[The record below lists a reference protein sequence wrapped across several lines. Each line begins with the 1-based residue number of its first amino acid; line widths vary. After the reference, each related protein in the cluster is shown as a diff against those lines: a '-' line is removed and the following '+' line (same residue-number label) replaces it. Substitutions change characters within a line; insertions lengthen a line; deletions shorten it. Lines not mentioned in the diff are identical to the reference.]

1 MRDRRQR
8 AGAGGT
14 EKAQRQRKRHGRGA
28 ARFAERKAKGRE
40 GRIPGKTK
48 PWGTGA
54 PQQSTLEYH
63 AISPA
68 RGCRR
73 GLGGRHDKVDSRNGH
88 AKQTKK
94 HLNMIEEAKVELRL
108 GNGKIKFNNSTNF
121 VFKHRNTMILMSEKD
136 RNYKSILYLLE

>member
-1 MRDRRQR
+1 M
-8 AGAGGT
+8 
-14 EKAQRQRKRHGRGA
+14 
-28 ARFAERKAKGRE
+28 
-40 GRIPGKTK
+40 
-48 PWGTGA
+48 
-54 PQQSTLEYH
+54 LEYH

-108 GNGKIKFNNSTNF
+108 GNGKINFNDSINF
-121 VFKHRNTMILMSEKD
+121 VLKYIITMVFDIRKN
-136 RNYKSILYLLE
+136 RNYK

>member
-73 GLGGRHDKVDSRNGH
+73 GLGGRHGNFDSRNGH
-88 AKQTKK
+88 AKQTKRY
-94 HLNMIEEAKVELRL
+94 LNMIEEAKVELRL
-108 GNGKIKFNNSTNF
+108 ENGKIKFNNSTNF
-121 VFKHRNTMILMSEKD
+121 AFKHRKTMILMSEKD
-136 RNYKSILYLLE
+136 RNYK